1 MREKVTEQ
9 IRQLAEELLE
19 PNHLNDPVQLKL
31 RLRELYEKA
40 VLLEYL
46 QKETPLQVIQK
57 TEEVHEAMTVS
68 IETTKEEIL
77 ITEVERSEISEIT
90 REEVV
95 EEVEE
100 ELLPIFIPKF
110 DAVIEDFT
118 LKKEFEDTFS
128 LDEAEKLLEAKPAQQ
143 KQVSLHDRL
152 SSNTIQVG
160 LNDRIAFVN
169 NLFNFSQS
177 DFNKVLYF
185 LNDCKTKEEALQYVN
200 YNLKPKYNWKGKE
213 DLVERLMALIDRKF
227 I

>member
-46 QKETPLQVIQK
+46 QKETPVQVIQK
-57 TEEVHEAMTVS
+57 TEEVHEIMTVS

-90 REEVV
+90 SEE
-95 EEVEE
+95 EE

-118 LKKEFEDTFS
+118 LKKEFEDAFS
-128 LDEAEKLLEAKPAQQ
+128 LDEAEKLLEAKPVQQ

-185 LNDCKTKEEALQYVN
+185 LNDCKTKEEAIQYVN

>member
-46 QKETPLQVIQK
+46 QKETPVQVIQK
-57 TEEVHEAMTVS
+57 TEEVHEIMTVS
-68 IETTKEEIL
+68 IETTNEEIL
-77 ITEVERSEISEIT
+77 ITEVEPSEISEIT
-90 REEVV
+90 SEE
-95 EEVEE
+95 EEED

-118 LKKEFEDTFS
+118 LKKEFEDAFS
-128 LDEAEKLLEAKPAQQ
+128 LDEAEKLLEAKPVQQ

-185 LNDCKTKEEALQYVN
+185 LNDCKTKEEAIQYVN

>member
-46 QKETPLQVIQK
+46 QKETPLQVNQK
-57 TEEVHEAMTVS
+57 TEEVHEIMTVS

-77 ITEVERSEISEIT
+77 ITAVERSEISEIT
-90 REEVV
+90 REEV
-95 EEVEE
+95 EEE

-118 LKKEFEDTFS
+118 LKKEFEDAFS
-128 LDEAEKLLEAKPAQQ
+128 LDEAEKLLEAKPVKQ
-143 KQVSLHDRL
+143 KQVSLHDKL

-213 DLVERLMALIDRKF
+213 DLVERLMVLIDRKF

>member
-1 MREKVTEQ
+1 MIEKVTEQ

-46 QKETPLQVIQK
+46 QKETPLQVNQK
-57 TEEVHEAMTVS
+57 TEEVHEIMTVS

-77 ITEVERSEISEIT
+77 ITAVERSEISEIT
-90 REEVV
+90 REEV
-95 EEVEE
+95 EEE

-118 LKKEFEDTFS
+118 LKKEFEDAFS
-128 LDEAEKLLEAKPAQQ
+128 LDEAEKLLEAKPVKQ
-143 KQVSLHDRL
+143 KQVSLHDKL

-185 LNDCKTKEEALQYVN
+185 LNDCKTKEEAIQYVN

-213 DLVERLMALIDRKF
+213 DLVERLMVLIDRKF

>member
-46 QKETPLQVIQK
+46 QKETPVQVIQK
-57 TEEVHEAMTVS
+57 TEEVHEIMTVS

-90 REEVV
+90 REE
-95 EEVEE
+95 EE

-118 LKKEFEDTFS
+118 LKKEFEDAFS
-128 LDEAEKLLEAKPAQQ
+128 LDEAEKLLEAKPVQQ

-185 LNDCKTKEEALQYVN
+185 LNDCKTKEEAIQYVN

>member
-46 QKETPLQVIQK
+46 QKETPVQVIQK
-57 TEEVHEAMTVS
+57 TEEVHEIMTVS
-68 IETTKEEIL
+68 IETTKEEIV
-77 ITEVERSEISEIT
+77 ITEVERSEISKIT
-90 REEVV
+90 REEV
-95 EEVEE
+95 EEEEE

-118 LKKEFEDTFS
+118 LKKEFEDAFS
-128 LDEAEKLLEAKPAQQ
+128 LDEAEKLLEAKPIQQ
-143 KQVSLHDRL
+143 KQVSLHDKL

-185 LNDCKTKEEALQYVN
+185 LNDCKTKEEAIQYVN

>member
-9 IRQLAEELLE
+9 IRLLAEELLE

-46 QKETPLQVIQK
+46 QKEIPEQVNQK
-57 TEEVHEAMTVS
+57 AEEVHEIMTVS
-68 IETTKEEIL
+68 IETIKEEKL
-77 ITEVERSEISEIT
+77 ISEVGNSEFSENT
-90 REEVV
+90 NEE
-95 EEVEE
+95 EE

-118 LKKEFEDTFS
+118 LKKEFEDAFS
-128 LDEAEKLLEAKPAQQ
+128 LDEAEKLLEAKPIQQ
-143 KQVSLHDRL
+143 KQVSLHDKL

>member
-46 QKETPLQVIQK
+46 HKETPVQVIQK
-57 TEEVHEAMTVS
+57 TEEVHEIMTVS

-90 REEVV
+90 REE
-95 EEVEE
+95 EEE

-118 LKKEFEDTFS
+118 LKKEFEDAFS
-128 LDEAEKLLEAKPAQQ
+128 LDEAEKLLEAKPVQQ

-185 LNDCKTKEEALQYVN
+185 LNDCKTKEEAIQYVN

>member
-46 QKETPLQVIQK
+46 QKETPVQVIQK
-57 TEEVHEAMTVS
+57 MEEVHEIMTVS

-77 ITEVERSEISEIT
+77 ITAVERSEISEIT
-90 REEVV
+90 REE
-95 EEVEE
+95 EE

-118 LKKEFEDTFS
+118 LKKEFEDAFS
-128 LDEAEKLLEAKPAQQ
+128 LDEAEKLLEAKPVQQ
-143 KQVSLHDRL
+143 KQVSLHDKL

-185 LNDCKTKEEALQYVN
+185 LNDCKTKEEAIQYVN

>member
-46 QKETPLQVIQK
+46 QKETPVQVIQK
-57 TEEVHEAMTVS
+57 TEEVHEIMTVS
-68 IETTKEEIL
+68 IETTKEEIV

-90 REEVV
+90 REE
-95 EEVEE
+95 EE

-118 LKKEFEDTFS
+118 LKKEFEDAFS
-128 LDEAEKLLEAKPAQQ
+128 LDEAEKLLEAKPIQQ
-143 KQVSLHDRL
+143 KQVSLHDKL

-185 LNDCKTKEEALQYVN
+185 LNDCKTKEEAIQYVN

>member
-1 MREKVTEQ
+1 MIEKVTEQ

-46 QKETPLQVIQK
+46 QKETPLQVNQK
-57 TEEVHEAMTVS
+57 TEEVHEIMTVS

-77 ITEVERSEISEIT
+77 ITAVERSEISEIT
-90 REEVV
+90 REEV
-95 EEVEE
+95 EEE

-118 LKKEFEDTFS
+118 LKKEFEDAFS
-128 LDEAEKLLEAKPAQQ
+128 LDEAEKLLEAKPVKQ
-143 KQVSLHDRL
+143 KQVSLHDKL

>member
-1 MREKVTEQ
+1 MIEKVTEQ

-46 QKETPLQVIQK
+46 QKETPVQVIQK
-57 TEEVHEAMTVS
+57 TEEVHEIMTVS

-90 REEVV
+90 REEV
-95 EEVEE
+95 EE
-100 ELLPIFIPKF
+100 EDLLPIFIPKF

-118 LKKEFEDTFS
+118 LKKEFEDAFS
-128 LDEAEKLLEAKPAQQ
+128 LDEAEKLLEAKPIQQ
-143 KQVSLHDRL
+143 KQVSLHDKL

-185 LNDCKTKEEALQYVN
+185 LNDCKTKEEAIRYVN

-213 DLVERLMALIDRKF
+213 ELVERLMALIDRKF

>member
-1 MREKVTEQ
+1 MIEKVTEQ

-46 QKETPLQVIQK
+46 QKETPLQVNQK
-57 TEEVHEAMTVS
+57 TEEVHEIMTVS

-77 ITEVERSEISEIT
+77 ITAVERSEISEIT
-90 REEVV
+90 REEV
-95 EEVEE
+95 EEE

-118 LKKEFEDTFS
+118 LKKEFEDAFS
-128 LDEAEKLLEAKPAQQ
+128 LDEAEKLLEAKPVKQ
-143 KQVSLHDRL
+143 KQVSLHDKL

-213 DLVERLMALIDRKF
+213 DLVERLMVLIDRKF